1 MSYSKKD
8 EDADTALMR
17 VDRSSVFQ
25 EGELE
30 HPLQLKHATNG
41 RQLDCSIPPLY
52 NLADAGCYLQKL
64 CCSLRKES
72 NGQRKKQ
79 LPSSSEFRN
88 CSKIKMPPY
97 GRCMWPYQFFFC
109 SLYTGTDIEKGA
121 PRGQGIGA
129 FGGGYY
135 NVNIYDYEGHWW
147 WRGCGFQTK
156 RYTGS
161 CQNH

>member
-1 MSYSKKD
+1 MLLTKIVLLIAQGEQWPTQEATTLFFGISKLFQNKD
-8 EDADTALMR
+8 A
-17 VDRSSVFQ
+17 
-25 EGELE
+25 
-30 HPLQLKHATNG
+30 
-41 RQLDCSIPPLY
+41 
-52 NLADAGCYLQKL
+52 
-64 CCSLRKES
+64 SLR
-72 NGQRKKQ
+72 QMYVA
-79 LPSSSEFRN
+79 LPM
-88 CSKIKMPPY
+88 I
-97 GRCMWPYQFFFC
+97 FFL

-129 FGGGYY
+129 FGGRYY